1 MRKLGVLVI
10 SHGSRNAEWV
20 KLVREAVADVVIP
33 EVVRDAPVECAF
45 LELVEGYLIQ
55 DGIDRLEFSGVTD
68 MIVVPL
74 FVSSGST
81 HIDEISWAL
90 GAKAEPDLPTDLQ
103 KFRIEANVHL
113 CAPIDDDPEIAQLLV
128 DKLQPLTVTPKWELV
143 LLVGHGSKEKGFHER
158 WQQGLNSLAEQVQ
171 TIGRYTAVDTVMLLP
186 NQASDKM
193 TAWKHCR
200 PELSVLIAPLFLSEG
215 YFTNKVIPER
225 FAGFTYRYS
234 GATLLPSPHI
244 SRWMER
250 RIASMV
256 HIIMGDGDE

>member
-10 SHGSRNAEWV
+10 SHGSRNEEWV
-20 KLVREAVADVVIP
+20 KLVRGAVADVGIP
-33 EVVRDAPVECAF
+33 EITDDVPVECVF

-55 DGIDRLEFSGVTD
+55 DGIDRLELSGVTD

-81 HIDEISWAL
+81 HMDEISWAL
-90 GAKAEPDLPTDLQ
+90 GVKAEPDLPTDLQ
-103 KFRIEANVHL
+103 RFRMVANVHL

-128 DKLQPLTVTPKWELV
+128 DKLKPLTITPEWELV
-143 LLVGHGSKEKGFHER
+143 LLVGHGSKENGFHER
-158 WQQGLNSLAEQVQ
+158 WQQGLESLAEQVQ
-171 TIGRYTAVDTVMLLP
+171 TIGRYAAVDTVMLLP

-193 TAWKHCR
+193 KAWKNCR
-200 PELSVLIAPLFLSEG
+200 PELSVIIAPLFLSAG
-215 YFTNKVIPER
+215 YFTNVVIPER
-225 FAGFTYRYS
+225 FAGFPYRYN
-234 GATLLPSPHI
+234 GATLLPSPNI

-250 RIASMV
+250 RIASKV